1 MTAVNHYTETQ
12 IVDDI
17 PKNYYGPEPF
27 DVNFC
32 LPVEDHFDQLE
43 SDRVKLVPFQPR
55 LHARAFVEQLVAED
69 LETTQWIVM
78 STTFDEFLPSFERL
92 FRRDTGQCTFAI
104 VDKLRPDPAYPEL
117 HGGLAGMV
125 SLAVDNPATLASEVG
140 IITFP
145 AYQATYV
152 TTHAMGLLLKLT
164 LDVAPKG
171 LGLRRV
177 QWCTHSQN
185 QRSVHAAER
194 LGFTK
199 EGVLRWLRVL
209 PERKEGNGISLR
221 EGDPKPNNLGRD
233 TIQLS
238 LCWDDWEN
246 GGRAQ
251 IEKLMAR

>member
-1 MTAVNHYTETQ
+1 MTSVNHYTEPHSL
-12 IVDDI
+12 DDI
-17 PKNYYGPEPF
+17 PKDYYGTEPF

-32 LPVEDHFDQLE
+32 LPVQDHFDRLE

-55 LHARAFVEQLVAED
+55 LHARAFVEQLVED
-69 LETTQWIVM
+69 PETTQWIVM
-78 STTFDEFLPSFERL
+78 STTLDEFLPAFERL
-92 FRRDTGQCTFAI
+92 FRRDTGQCTFAVI
-104 VDKLRPDPAYPEL
+104 DKLRPDPAYPRL
-117 HGGLAGMV
+117 DGGLAGMV
-125 SLAVDNPATLASEVG
+125 SLAVDNPATLAAEVG

-164 LDVAPKG
+164 LDVAGNG

-177 QWCTHSQN
+177 QWCTHSKN
-185 QRSVHAAER
+185 QKSVHAAER
-194 LGFTK
+194 LGFK
-199 EGVLRWLRVL
+199 MEGVLHWLRVL
-209 PERKEGNGISLR
+209 PERKEGNGIPLR
-221 EGDPKPNNLGRD
+221 QGDPKPDNLGRD

-246 GGRAQ
+246 GGRAH